1 MVNCCGLVSEKNEPV
16 PLKSISVELQ
26 IKDHVASVCSSLQYL
41 NEEDRPLEAVFVFP
55 LPAEAA
61 VCHFSAKIGD
71 QEIVAEVQEK
81 QSARDQYD
89 DAVSSGQQAFLLEES
104 EESSDVFRL
113 SVGCLSPG
121 QNASIT
127 IIYVIEL
134 SVQADEALR
143 FCLPAVLNPRYKP
156 A

>member
-1 MVNCCGLVSEKNEPV
+1 MYDPSYFGKTVTG
-16 PLKSISVELQ
+16 LQ
-26 IKDHVASVCSSLQYL
+26 IVKGVCKVLPKCVCAGITASARVGVC
-41 NEEDRPLEAVFVFP
+41 
-55 LPAEAA
+55 
-61 VCHFSAKIGD
+61 VCLR
-71 QEIVAEVQEK
+71 Q
-81 QSARDQYD
+81 ARDQYD

-127 IIYVIEL
+127 IVYIMEL
-134 SVQADEALR
+134 SVQADDALR

-156 A
+156 AGDYSYLSILIIRMNVGELQELNALR